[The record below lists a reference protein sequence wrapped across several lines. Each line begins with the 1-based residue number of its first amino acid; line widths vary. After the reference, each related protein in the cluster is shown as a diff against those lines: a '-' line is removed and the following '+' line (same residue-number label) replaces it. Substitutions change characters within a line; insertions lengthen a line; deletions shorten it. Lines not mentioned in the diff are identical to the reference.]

1 MPSRPYVVYIVT
13 PDMWEEAW
21 IRLLLAELPISR
33 YVPIDLWTP
42 PARSRRRRS
51 ALALQS
57 RLPGGVRPARRTLR
71 RLLDP
76 HDFSI
81 LIYNTWALNRAFV
94 RELVDLFSRFDQ
106 VGVVSIDES
115 CQDSPEIYDRVAF
128 SIRIGFDADRFRDSG
143 NLLVAPLGVP
153 RHFVKPARTRDIG
166 SRAYSWSFLG
176 EVKNESRN
184 NMVAALKAV
193 RGSNFAHG
201 IRTWGSDDSIRGSEY
216 SDILADSVFAPSP
229 SANVHSE
236 CYRTYEALEC
246 GAIPVADTEYYRET
260 FGAPFPVCPPTWQGA
275 AELLNSFLDDAESL
289 ERLHLECQAW
299 WDSMKQTFPGKIERL
314 AATSRAGR
322 YQPATSPRNS

>member
-1 MPSRPYVVYIVT
+1 MPSRPYVAYTVT

-21 IRLLLAELPISR
+21 IRRLLAELPISR
-33 YVPIDLWTP
+33 YVSVDFWTP
-42 PARSRRRRS
+42 PGRSRRRRS
-51 ALALQS
+51 SLALQS
-57 RLPGGVRPARRTLR
+57 HLPTVVRPARRTLR

-94 RELVDLFSRFDQ
+94 RELVNLFSRFDH

-115 CQDSPEIYDRVAF
+115 CQDSPEIYNGVSF
-128 SIRIGFDADRFRDSG
+128 SVRIGFNADRYRDSR
-143 NLLVAPLGVP
+143 NLMIAPLGVP
-153 RHFVKPARTRDIG
+153 RHFVKPGRLRDIG
-166 SRAYSWSFLG
+166 SRTYAWSFLG

-193 RGSNFAHG
+193 RGNHFAHG
-201 IRTWGSDDSIRGSEY
+201 ISAWGSEDSIRGSAY
-216 SDILADSVFAPSP
+216 SDILAESIFVPSP

-275 AELLNSFLDDAESL
+275 PDLLNSFLDDADSL
-289 ERLHLECQAW
+289 KRLHRDCQAW
-299 WDSMKQTFPGKIERL
+299 WDSVKQTFPRKIKGL
-314 AATSRAGR
+314 AAASGV
-322 YQPATSPRNS
+322 SIG